1 MVDGQAKAVGRVALV
16 MAGTKG
22 LGRGCAEALTRAGY
36 SVVICGRDQGGVD
49 ETTTAL
55 RAGGVEVV
63 GVRADVSRAGDLAA
77 VFAAADERFGRLDAL
92 VANAGGPP
100 AGAFMDA
107 SDDRWQSAF
116 ELTLMSAVRA
126 MRLAVP
132 RMRRAGYGR
141 IVVIGSSSSKQ
152 PIEGLVLSNAFR
164 PALMGVVKTLAR
176 EVAADGITV
185 NMVSP
190 GRIDTDRV
198 RGLDNTRAQAE
209 GVPYDQYRAAYE
221 RTIPAR
227 RYGNPSDL
235 GALVAF
241 LASDAAG
248 YVTGQNILV
257 DGGMVPAL

>member
-1 MVDGQAKAVGRVALV
+1 MDGQTGAMARVALV

-22 LGRGCAEALTRAGY
+22 LGRASAEALGRAGY
-36 SVVICGRDQGGVD
+36 RLMICGRDQTSAD
-49 ETTTAL
+49 EAVASF
-55 RAGGVEVV
+55 RAGGVDAV
-63 GVRADVSRAGDLAA
+63 GVRADVSRPDDLAA
-77 VFAAADERFGRLDAL
+77 LFAAADERFGRLDAL

-107 SDDRWQSAF
+107 SDDRWQAAF

-132 RMRRAGYGR
+132 RMRRVGYGR

-164 PALMGVVKTLAR
+164 PALMGVVKTLSR

-198 RGLDNTRAQAE
+198 RGLDDARARAD

-227 RYGNPSDL
+227 RYGDPSDL

>member
-1 MVDGQAKAVGRVALV
+1 MDGQAGATGRAALV

-22 LGRGCAEALTRAGY
+22 LGRGCAEALGRAGY
-36 SVVICGRDQGGVD
+36 RLTICGRDGASAD
-49 ETTTAL
+49 EVAASL
-55 RAGGVEVV
+55 RASGADAA
-63 GVRADVSRAGDLAA
+63 GVRADVSREDDLAA
-77 VFAAADERFGRLDAL
+77 LFAAADERFGRLDVL
-92 VANAGGPP
+92 VANAGGPS

-107 SDDRWQSAF
+107 SDERWQAAF

-132 RMRRAGYGR
+132 RMRQAGYGR

-164 PALMGVVKTLAR
+164 PALAGVVKTLAR

-198 RGLDNTRAQAE
+198 RGLDATRARAD

-227 RYGNPSDL
+227 RYGAPRDL

>member
-1 MVDGQAKAVGRVALV
+1 MDGQNGATARVALV

-22 LGRGCAEALTRAGY
+22 LGRASAEALGRAGY
-36 SVVICGRDQGGVD
+36 RLMICGRDGASAD
-49 ETTTAL
+49 EAAASL
-55 RAGGVEVV
+55 RAGGTDAV
-63 GVRADVSRAGDLAA
+63 GARADVSRADDLAA
-77 VFAAADERFGRLDAL
+77 LFAAADERFGRLDIL

-100 AGAFMDA
+100 AGTFMDA
-107 SDDRWQSAF
+107 LDERWQAAF

-132 RMRRAGYGR
+132 LMRRSGYGR

-164 PALMGVVKTLAR
+164 PALVGVVKTLAR

-198 RGLDNTRAQAE
+198 RGLDDTRAGAE

-221 RTIPAR
+221 QTIPAR
-227 RYGNPSDL
+227 RYGDPSDL